1 MTALLTKDDQFRLQG
16 LEVDDVEGTNKHCQS
31 NQQHGRADTE
41 VTRGRLEEGKT
52 YYFIITDCKS
62 IQSSIDLGLF
72 KPLRFGI

>member
-41 VTRGRLEEGKT
+41 VKRGRLEEGKS
-52 YYFIITDCKS
+52 YSLIITDSK
-62 IQSSIDLGLF
+62 
-72 KPLRFGI
+72 